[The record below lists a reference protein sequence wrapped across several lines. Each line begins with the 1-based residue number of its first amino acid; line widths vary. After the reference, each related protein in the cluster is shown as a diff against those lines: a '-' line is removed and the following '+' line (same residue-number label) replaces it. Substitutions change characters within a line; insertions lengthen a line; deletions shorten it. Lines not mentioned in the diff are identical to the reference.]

1 MTWLMDRRGRD
12 QFGIQHDRQHK
23 VCWNDPK
30 KGCAELFHQR
40 SAPTEW
46 SPLPLIWSPQGTYI
60 CSLHPPLG
68 AALWASKA
76 NGCARSSRTSL
87 WFSRRF
93 HDGTTRCAI
102 RYFDGMSQ
110 FRSRLFL

>member
-1 MTWLMDRRGRD
+1 MQKSAGAMTWLMDRRGRD
-12 QFGIQHDRQHK
+12 QFVVQHDRHHR

-30 KGCAELFHQR
+30 KGCAELFHER

-76 NGCARSSRTSL
+76 NGCAALTNPVQLSR
-87 WFSRRF
+87 
-93 HDGTTRCAI
+93 
-102 RYFDGMSQ
+102 YP
-110 FRSRLFL
+110 